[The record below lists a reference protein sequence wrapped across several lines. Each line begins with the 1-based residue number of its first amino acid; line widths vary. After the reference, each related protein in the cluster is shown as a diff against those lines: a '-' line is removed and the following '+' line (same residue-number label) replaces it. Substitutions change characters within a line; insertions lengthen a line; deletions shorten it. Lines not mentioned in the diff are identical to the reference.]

1 MNFRDFPEI
10 SIPNL
15 DLSGKIGKV
24 VIKYSRLALSQ
35 NFKGPGDLFEIE
47 KDRDIESLTK

>member
-1 MNFRDFPEI
+1 MSLLTVLIVQNNILTGIYLIFLKNVLTKLERL

-24 VIKYSRLALSQ
+24 V
-35 NFKGPGDLFEIE
+35 
-47 KDRDIESLTK
+47 T

>member
-1 MNFRDFPEI
+1 MSLLTVLIVQNNHILTGIYLIFLKNVLAKLERL

-24 VIKYSRLALSQ
+24 V
-35 NFKGPGDLFEIE
+35 
-47 KDRDIESLTK
+47 T